1 VLYDICV
8 SIHREGSLS
17 MDTSP
22 QHASQRQPCRP
33 VTGPHRLALW
43 KAAQK
48 QLHGKLDPHEVV
60 KMREEWDQTH
70 LARR

>member
-1 VLYDICV
+1 
-8 SIHREGSLS
+8 

-22 QHASQRQPCRP
+22 QHASQRQPYRP

-43 KAAQK
+43 KVAQK
-48 QLHGKLDPHEVV
+48 QLHGKLDPHAVA

-70 LARR
+70 LAKR

>member
-1 VLYDICV
+1 
-8 SIHREGSLS
+8 

-22 QHASQRQPCRP
+22 QLTPQKPPCRP

-48 QLHGKLDPHEVV
+48 KLHGKLDPHEVA
-60 KMREEWDQTH
+60 KMREEWVQTH

>member
-1 VLYDICV
+1 
-8 SIHREGSLS
+8 

-22 QHASQRQPCRP
+22 QHTSQRQPCRP
-33 VTGPHRLALW
+33 VIGPHRLALW

-48 QLHGKLDPHEVV
+48 KLRGKLDPHEVV

>member
-1 VLYDICV
+1 
-8 SIHREGSLS
+8 

-22 QHASQRQPCRP
+22 QHDSQRQPCRP

-43 KAAQK
+43 KVAQK
-48 QLHGKLDPHEVV
+48 QLHGKLDPHEVA

-70 LARR
+70 LAKR